1 MEPQQPPAPQPP
13 APQPP
18 APQPPM
24 GAPTPPP
31 MGAPTPPG
39 MSWQAPPIDSGPAPG
54 VKFAGYGARLVA
66 YIVDAIVLGIV
77 IAVLSV
83 VFIALIAGAAANDS
97 GGAAIGSTFIYVILI
112 LVVSVLYFPYFWA
125 NGGATPGMK
134 MLHIRVVRDADGGPI
149 GWGPAILRLIGYWV
163 NSVVLYVG
171 YIWIFIDKRRRGWHD
186 LIAGTVVIEG

>member
-1 MEPQQPPAPQPP
+1 
-13 APQPP
+13 
-18 APQPPM
+18 
-24 GAPTPPP
+24 
-31 MGAPTPPG
+31 